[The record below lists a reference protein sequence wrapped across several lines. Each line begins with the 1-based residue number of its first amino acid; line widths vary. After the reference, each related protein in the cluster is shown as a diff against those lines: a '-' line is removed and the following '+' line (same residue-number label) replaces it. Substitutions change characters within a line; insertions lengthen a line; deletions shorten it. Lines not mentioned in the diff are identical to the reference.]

1 LRELFDAWYTNKCK
15 YHTSAQVSNERKRDM
30 GEKISLSIS
39 ERTVHGKKVRNL
51 RADGITP
58 GVVYGHGMEPM
69 PIQADAGEVRRVVL
83 QAGKH
88 TPVHL
93 TGAKRRIALIK
104 DIEFD
109 ATKHGVVRHVSF
121 HAVKADEPV
130 HTEVPIH
137 LLGVGESE
145 AEKAGFVVLQAVDKA
160 EIRALPA
167 DLPEALE
174 VDITK
179 LAGVGDRVTLGDI
192 KLPHGVELVEHD
204 TGRHDDDEEE
214 EKPSITD
221 LVVANVY
228 EPAALEAANEA
239 AAGES
244 TDEEQVTVEG
254 EETEESAET
263 KES

>member
-1 LRELFDAWYTNKCK
+1 
-15 YHTSAQVSNERKRDM
+15 M
-30 GEKISLSIS
+30 
-39 ERTVHGKKVRNL
+39 
-51 RADGITP
+51 
-58 GVVYGHGMEPM
+58 
-69 PIQADAGEVRRVVL
+69 
-83 QAGKH
+83 
-88 TPVHL
+88 
-93 TGAKRRIALIK
+93 
-104 DIEFD
+104 
-109 ATKHGVVRHVSF
+109 
-121 HAVKADEPV
+121 
-130 HTEVPIH
+130 
-137 LLGVGESE
+137 
-145 AEKAGFVVLQAVDKA
+145 
-160 EIRALPA
+160 
-167 DLPEALE
+167 
-174 VDITK
+174 
-179 LAGVGDRVTLGDI
+179 GDRVTLGDI